1 MKIYKG
7 VRSPQGCAVTVDD
20 QPLDPRMELG
30 RSSDGGFEWGYEGAG
45 PRRLAL
51 ALLADHCGAAQPAF
65 DNYPVFT
72 ETVIAEF
79 KGDEWSMTSDQIQA
93 ALDQVVVVPMDLQSL
108 FARVRGER

>member
-1 MKIYKG
+1 MKTYKG

-20 QPLDPRMELG
+20 QPLDPRMDLG

-51 ALLADHCGAAQPAF
+51 ALLADHCGDAQQAF

-72 ETVIAEF
+72 ETVIADL
-79 KGDEWSMTSDQIQA
+79 KGDEWTLTSDQIQA

>member
-1 MKIYKG
+1 MKTYKG

-20 QPLDPRMELG
+20 QPLDPRMDLG
-30 RSSDGGFEWGYEGAG
+30 RASDGGFEWGYEGAG

-51 ALLADHCGAAQPAF
+51 ALLADHCSDAQQAF
-65 DNYPVFT
+65 DNYPIFT

>member
-7 VRSPQGCAVTVDD
+7 VRTSQGCNVTVDG
-20 QPLDPRMELG
+20 QPLDPRMDLG
-30 RSSDGGFEWGYEGAG
+30 QSSDGGFEWGYEGAG

-51 ALLADHCGAAQPAF
+51 ALLADHCGDAQQAF

-79 KGDEWSMTSDQIQA
+79 KGDEWSMTSEQVQA
-93 ALDQVVVVPMDLQSL
+93 AIDQVVVVPMDLQEL
-108 FARVRGER
+108 LARVRGER

>member
-7 VRSPQGCAVTVDD
+7 VRSPQGCVVTVDD
-20 QPLDPRMELG
+20 QPLDPRMDLG

-51 ALLADHCGAAQPAF
+51 ALLVDHCGDAQQAF

-72 ETVIAEF
+72 ETVIAEL
-79 KGDEWSMTSDQIQA
+79 KGDEWTLTGEQIQA
-93 ALDQVVVVPMDLQSL
+93 AIDQVVVVPMDLQSL
-108 FARVRGER
+108 FAKVRGEG

>member
-1 MKIYKG
+1 MKTYKG

-20 QPLDPRMELG
+20 QPLDPRMDLG
-30 RSSDGGFEWGYEGAG
+30 QSSDGGFEWGYEGAG

-51 ALLADHCGAAQPAF
+51 ALLADHCGDAQQAF

-72 ETVIAEF
+72 ETVIADL

-93 ALDQVVVVPMDLQSL
+93 ALDQVVVVPMDLQSQ